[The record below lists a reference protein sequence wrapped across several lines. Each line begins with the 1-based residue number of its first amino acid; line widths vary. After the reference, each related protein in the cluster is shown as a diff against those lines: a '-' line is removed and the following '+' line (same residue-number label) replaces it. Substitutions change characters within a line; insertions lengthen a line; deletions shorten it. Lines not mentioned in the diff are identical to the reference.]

1 MFAIYGNVNLLAMEE
16 KTMSMFNHEA
26 RQFKFD
32 VLKEISQLAYEG
44 NLTEDSAAAISRKL
58 IPGRKAEFR
67 CCVYKEREILR
78 QRTRLA
84 CGKMADE
91 GAAYNP
97 RQIVQVIDA
106 ACDGCTIRKI
116 QITDNC
122 RKCMAKACLA
132 SCKFDAISM
141 GLHRAQI
148 DYTKCKECGACA
160 RGCPYNAIVV
170 TERPCSQHCPV
181 DAIRWDENGIAQ
193 IDESKC
199 INCGACQAACPF
211 GAIEDMSWIVP
222 VVSLLK
228 MGTPMYAIIAPAIQG
243 QFDSATLPQIKKSIE
258 LLGFEKVYEV
268 ALGADAVAWE
278 EQAEL
283 AEKMEAGI
291 PLTTSCCPAFVNL
304 AKMHFPQIYENNM
317 STVVSPMMALARKL
331 KKDHPDH
338 GVIFIGPCLAKK
350 QEAMESFTAVD
361 YVLTFEEVAA
371 MMIAK
376 HIDPSEVQANE
387 EDYPSV
393 FGRNFA
399 QGGGVSKAV
408 VQAAK
413 EKSMTTPVGV
423 YADGCQE
430 CKKQLTLMKFGKF
443 TGNILEGMA
452 CPGGCIAGPAV
463 IEPPMIT
470 KGRMAKE
477 NIGNQKTIEESVESF
492 DFTDVPM
499 HRK

>member
-1 MFAIYGNVNLLAMEE
+1 
-16 KTMSMFNHEA
+16 MSMFNHEA

-44 NLTEDSAAAISRKL
+44 KLTDDSAAAISRKL

-91 GAAYNP
+91 AAAYNP
-97 RQIVQVIDA
+97 HQIVQVIDA

-160 RGCPYNAIVV
+160 RSCPYNAIVV

-193 IDESKC
+193 IDETKC

-228 MGTPMYAIIAPAIQG
+228 MGTPMFAIVAPAIQG
-243 QFDSATLPQIKKSIE
+243 QFDNATLPQIKKSIE

-283 AEKMEAGI
+283 AEKMEAGV
-291 PLTTSCCPAFVNL
+291 PMTTSCCPAFVNL

-361 YVLTFEEVAA
+361 YVLTFEEIAA

-376 HIDPSEVQANE
+376 HIDPSEVEAKE
-387 EDYPSV
+387 EDYPSI

-399 QGGGVSKAV
+399 QGGGVGKAV
-408 VQAAK
+408 AQAAK
-413 EKSMTTPVGV
+413 EKAMAVPVSV
-423 YADGCQE
+423 YADGCME

-463 IEPPMIT
+463 IEPPMVA

-477 NIGNQKTIEESVESF
+477 NNGQQKTIEESLESF
-492 DFTDVPM
+492 DFTGVPM

>member
-1 MFAIYGNVNLLAMEE
+1 M
-16 KTMSMFNHEA
+16 
-26 RQFKFD
+26 
-32 VLKEISQLAYEG
+32 
-44 NLTEDSAAAISRKL
+44 
-58 IPGRKAEFR
+58 
-67 CCVYKEREILR
+67 
-78 QRTRLA
+78 
-84 CGKMADE
+84 
-91 GAAYNP
+91 
-97 RQIVQVIDA
+97 
-106 ACDGCTIRKI
+106 
-116 QITDNC
+116 
-122 RKCMAKACLA
+122 
-132 SCKFDAISM
+132 
-141 GLHRAQI
+141 
-148 DYTKCKECGACA
+148 
-160 RGCPYNAIVV
+160 
-170 TERPCSQHCPV
+170 

-283 AEKMEAGI
+283 AEKMEVGV

-413 EKSMTTPVGV
+413 EKAMKAPVSV

-443 TGNILEGMA
+443 TGDILEGMA